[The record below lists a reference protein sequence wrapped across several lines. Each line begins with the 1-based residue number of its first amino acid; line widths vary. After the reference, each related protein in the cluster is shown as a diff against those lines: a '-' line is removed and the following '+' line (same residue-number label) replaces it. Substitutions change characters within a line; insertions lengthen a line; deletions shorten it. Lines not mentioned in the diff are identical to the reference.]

1 MMMNAPARMTKYAWL
16 PLTPQGVAAFA
27 SATSNRLML
36 VQFIFALAG
45 AATAGWFVS
54 SAWMPTIRDAIK
66 VLPAG
71 AQISQG
77 ALTWPGESPAVLAQG
92 RFIGFVVDLEPRG
105 GATLSSDII
114 VEFGT
119 NHWQVSSLLGA
130 LHLPDGLETAYPQ
143 GYTIALNRD
152 DVGPWWDAREPFII
166 AIAMGLGA
174 LFLLLSWGVLATL
187 YSPLVWLLAFFGN
200 RAANLRGSWR
210 LAGAAL
216 MPGALFVS
224 ASIVFY
230 GLGAFDLLRLGLAF
244 GMHFVI
250 GWFYLVASTLC
261 LPRQPGIPPIGANPF
276 DSKPS
281 P

>member
-1 MMMNAPARMTKYAWL
+1 MNAPATTTKTAWL

-27 SATSNRLML
+27 SATSNCLML

-45 AATAGWFVS
+45 AVTAGWFLS

-66 VLPAG
+66 LLPAG

-77 ALTWPGESPAVLAQG
+77 TLAWPGESPTVLAQA
-92 RFIGFVVDLEPRG
+92 RFIGFVVDLEHRG
-105 GATLSSDII
+105 EATVSSDII
-114 VEFGT
+114 VELGQ
-119 NHWQVSSLLGA
+119 HGWQVSSLLGA

-166 AIAMGLGA
+166 AIAMGLSA
-174 LFLLLSWGVLATL
+174 LLLLLSWGVLATL
-187 YSPLVWLLAFFGN
+187 YAPLVWLLAFFGN
-200 RAANLRGSWR
+200 RAANLRGCWR

-216 MPGALFVS
+216 MPGALFMS

-261 LPRQPGIPPIGANPF
+261 LPRQPGDLPGGVIPF
-276 DSKPS
+276 HSKPS
-281 P
+281 A